1 MTVEKISDSEWRIMR
16 AIWSSPN
23 AMPYEKPAAGNASPG
38 ITGNEIIAGVQAETG
53 WSPKT
58 VRTLLSRLVEK
69 DVLHAEKHDGILHY
83 SAKHSQEEAVRIHGN
98 YFLERV
104 FEGNARDLLV
114 HFLKDGN
121 LSQADAEE
129 LQALLEKAKKEA
141 E

>member
-1 MTVEKISDSEWRIMR
+1 MTAEKISDSEWRIMR
-16 AIWSSPN
+16 AVWANPKS
-23 AMPYEKPAAGNASPG
+23 GRLG
-38 ITGNEIIAGVQAETG
+38 ITGSEIIAIVQAETG

-69 DVLHAEKHDGILHY
+69 EVLHAEKDEGILHY
-83 SAKHSQEEAVRIHGN
+83 TARYAQHEAVSVHGKS
-98 YFLERV
+98 FLERV

-121 LSQADAEE
+121 LSQNDAEE
-129 LQALLEKAKKEA
+129 LRTLLDEHVKKEK